1 MNISIRL
8 ETENDFRYVE
18 NMTREVFWDLY
29 KPGCDE
35 HLVVHKIRKTN
46 AFIKE
51 LDFVA
56 CDEDKV
62 VGNIIYS
69 KAKVINEDNDEFDVL
84 CMGPLGVLPSY
95 QGKGVGSILMKHSIS
110 AARTLGYNAIVIF
123 GDPNYYHR
131 FGFENA
137 EKYNIQT
144 SQGDNFDAFM
154 ALELYEGS
162 LEEISGK
169 FYADPV
175 FEVDKDELNIF
186 EKQFP
191 HKKKHFSGKPLK
203 QV

>member
-8 ETENDFRYVE
+8 ENDNHFRTVE
-18 NMTREVFWDLY
+18 NMTREAFWDRY

-35 HLVVHKIRKTN
+35 HLIVHKIRKTK

-56 CDEDKV
+56 CDEEKI

-69 KAKVINEDNDEFDVL
+69 KAKVISDNNEEFEVL

-95 QGKGVGSILMKHSIS
+95 QGKGIGTLLMKHSIQVAKS
-110 AARTLGYNAIVIF
+110 LGYNAVVIF

-137 EKYNIQT
+137 KKYNIQT

-162 LEEISGK
+162 LEGISGK

-175 FEVDKDELNIF
+175 FEIDKDELTIF

-191 HKKKHFSGKPLK
+191 HKEKHFSGKQL
-203 QV
+203 